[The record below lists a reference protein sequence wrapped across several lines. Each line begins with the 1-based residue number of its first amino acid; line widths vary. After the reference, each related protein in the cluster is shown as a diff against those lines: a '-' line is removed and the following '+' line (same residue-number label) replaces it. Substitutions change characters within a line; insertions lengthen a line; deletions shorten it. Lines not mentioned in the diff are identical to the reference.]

1 MNGQMGGVTYKALA
15 ESLREQIHAGAFP
28 VGRRLPTD
36 AELGRDFRVSRQTVR
51 QAFSELVAEG
61 LVYRV
66 PGRGSFAVTSP
77 RGDKYL
83 RSLGSV
89 EDLLALAVD
98 TELEVVHPFAS
109 TIDVAAAG
117 RLQLASDEVAVG
129 AFRRLHRG
137 EPFALTTMYLPPER
151 AERIAGDPRIAEPG
165 TRSSTTIIGLLEA
178 VDGGPLAGAHQSISA
193 SLADKDTAE
202 LIECD
207 PGEPILTVDRI
218 YFDRQ
223 GRFVELAVSSFNIRR
238 YSYRLELRRSTR

>member
-1 MNGQMGGVTYKALA
+1 MRGVGYKTLA

-36 AELGRDFRVSRQTVR
+36 AELGRDFQVSRQTVR

-77 RGDKYL
+77 SSDKYL

-98 TELEVVHPFAS
+98 TELEVVHPFAT

-129 AFRRLHRG
+129 TFRRLHQG
-137 EPFALTTMYLPPER
+137 EPFSLTTMYLPPER
-151 AERIAGDPRIAEPG
+151 ADRIARDPRIAEAG
-165 TRSSTTIIGLLEA
+165 ARSKTTVIGLLEA
-178 VDGGPLAGAHQSISA
+178 DDGTPLAGAHQSISA
-193 SLADKDTAE
+193 ALADGETAA
-202 LIECD
+202 LIDCN

-218 YFDRQ
+218 YFDRE
-223 GRFVELAVSSFNIRR
+223 GRFVELAVSSFNVRR